1 MKKLVLFW
9 IGFFLLMNGRA
20 QVDSTNREF
29 FNDFN
34 FITHLA
40 KNKLFTEAEAEK
52 RNLFSKPGISPLYID
67 SVNFFMGMEYFED
80 HRLLEA
86 RQLFLSVS
94 DQVFFYYK
102 ARYLAGII
110 DTEKNRPDSAIINYS
125 NIEESTNNDLN
136 ELKQFEL
143 SGLYLLKKD
152 YRRFDSISM
161 LANFKNPLISEEFQN
176 LKNYAQIDKKIKR
189 KSPVLAGTMSAIIPG
204 LGKVY
209 AGNNGQA
216 LASFLACGFT
226 GAVAVENYLHFGI
239 KHPQTIL
246 FTGVF
251 GLFYVGNIWGSA
263 LSVQIVK
270 IEKQLENKHNILV
283 GLKLPV
289 SKFFN

>member
-1 MKKLVLFW
+1 MKNTFLYV
-9 IGFFLLMNGRA
+9 IGFILAVNGQA
-20 QVDSTNREF
+20 QVNQINQVF

-40 KNKLFTEAEAEK
+40 KNKLFTEAEKEK
-52 RNLFSKPGISPLYID
+52 ELLFSKPGLDPLYKD
-67 SVNFFMGMEYFED
+67 SVNFFLGMEYYGD
-80 HRLLEA
+80 HQLSEA
-86 RQLFLSVS
+86 RQLFMQVS

-110 DTEKNRPDSAIINYS
+110 DAENNQTDAAISNYS
-125 NIEESTNNDLN
+125 SMDESSNPDLN

-152 YRRFDSISM
+152 YRRFDSVSI
-161 LANFKNPLISEEFQN
+161 LYNFKNPILSEEFLN
-176 LKNYAQIDKKIKR
+176 LKNYSLVDKKIKR
-189 KSPVLAGTMSAIIPG
+189 KSPLLAGSLSAIIPG

-216 LASFLACGFT
+216 LASFLTCGLM
-226 GAVAVENYLHFGI
+226 GAVATENYLHFGF
-239 KHPQTIL
+239 KHPQTIF
-246 FTGVF
+246 FTGIF
-251 GLFYVGNIWGSA
+251 GLFYIGNIWGSA
-263 LSVQIVK
+263 LSVQVVK

-283 GLKLPV
+283 GLKVPV